1 MSYVIWDKICPIFTG
16 PNWSDMLRG
25 LRSSGNSPGDHVFR
39 LSKTTD
45 YGIVLLAGLA
55 RDPSAEPRNA
65 RELAE
70 GSDLPVPMAS
80 KILKALA
87 KEGLLVSQRGS
98 KGGYRLAR
106 DPAELSVSEM
116 VRVLEGPVALTDCAI
131 GPSLCEHEAMCAVRE
146 PWQLISRVV
155 EQALSD
161 VTLADLVRGRPSP
174 AFASVVEMLQIE
186 LSEKTERSTDEQ
198 SGGSNP
204 A

>member
-1 MSYVIWDKICPIFTG
+1 MLCP
-16 PNWSDMLRG
+16 
-25 LRSSGNSPGDHVFR
+25 LRSSGNSLGDHVFR

-155 EQALSD
+155 EQALSN